1 MAIAVTRP
9 LAAPRGLPP
18 GPKGRFLIGSLLEL
32 GSDWFG
38 FLRKAAQDYGDVV
51 FFRFGH
57 VPICLLTHPDGVE
70 QVLVTN
76 ASNFVK
82 SRAYRALSR
91 ILGNGLLTN
100 EGEQWHQQRKLIQP
114 AFRHESLVPYAKVM
128 IEAADRTFAP
138 WCDGET
144 RDIHKDMM
152 RATLEIVAGTLLGC
166 DASEK
171 AKTVSAALEVVA
183 NKFLNQASLA
193 FLLPSGL
200 PLPGALSLQ
209 RAIRVLDRI
218 IYDIIRERRSS
229 GQSKGDLLDTLL
241 RARDQETGQM
251 SDAQLRDELKTLFLA
266 GHETTAITL
275 SWTTYL
281 LAQHPEVDAQLADE
295 LDTVLSGRPPTFED
309 LAKLRYTEMVIK
321 ESMRLYPPVWG
332 FSRKAI
338 RAFEV
343 DGYQLPG
350 RTNAFLMQWVTH
362 RDPRF
367 FPEPEK
373 FDPSRW
379 RDDPIRSGKIPRF
392 AYFPFGGGPRVCVGA
407 AFAMLEATLLLARI
421 SQRFRF
427 APVPDLPAEIRPSVT
442 LRPKD
447 GIKVV
452 LKERSRARAN

>member
-1 MAIAVTRP
+1 MAIAVTTP
-9 LAAPRGLPP
+9 VATPRGLPP
-18 GPKGRFLIGSLLEL
+18 GPKGRFLIGSLLDL

-38 FLRKAAQDYGDVV
+38 YLRKCEQDYGDVV
-51 FFRFGH
+51 FFRFGG
-57 VPICLLTHPDGVE
+57 VPICLLTHPDAVE

-76 ASNFVK
+76 SSNFVK
-82 SRAYRALSR
+82 SRAYRAISR
-91 ILGNGLLTN
+91 ILGKGLLTN
-100 EGEQWHQQRKLIQP
+100 EGEPWQRQRKLIQP
-114 AFRHESLVPYAKVM
+114 AFRHESLVPYARVM
-128 IEAADRTFAP
+128 VESADRVFGR
-138 WCDGET
+138 WRDGET

-152 RATLEIVAGTLLGC
+152 RATLEIVASTLLGC

-183 NKFLNQASLA
+183 EKFLNQASLA
-193 FLLPSGL
+193 FLLPAGL

-218 IYDIIRERRSS
+218 IYDVIRERRTS
-229 GQSKGDLLDTLL
+229 GQTRGDLLDTLL
-241 RARDQETGQM
+241 RAQDRETGQM
-251 SDAQLRDELKTLFLA
+251 SDAQLRDELMTLFLA
-266 GHETTAITL
+266 GHETTAIAL

-281 LAQHPEVDAQLADE
+281 LAQHPEVDAQLAEE
-295 LDTVLSGRPPTFED
+295 LDTVLGGRAPAFED
-309 LAKLRYTEMVIK
+309 LPKLRFTEMVIK

-332 FSRKAI
+332 FSRQAL

-343 DGYQLPG
+343 DGYQLPAG
-350 RTNAFLMQWVTH
+350 TNAFMMQWVTQ

-373 FDPSRW
+373 FDPLRW
-379 RDDPIRSGKIPRF
+379 REDPVRSGKIPRF

-427 APVPDLPAEIRPSVT
+427 SVAPGERAEIHPSVT
-442 LRPKD
+442 LRPKR
-447 GIKVV
+447 GIKLV
-452 LKERSRARAN
+452 LHRRNGTPAN